1 VITQSSEVQKDSSAS
16 SAPAPSDAK
25 TPLRAFIGWVR
36 SGGSFLFISL
46 AFHALLLLVAGV
58 WVVQNIQAKRKL
70 TFSAGPQQSSTPSRQ
85 LEHRVQV
92 AKRTSSMSAPALPNR
107 IVSSAPNVKVALPQ
121 VPLTPLT
128 SIAIPQRIG
137 GLTSNAGAFKS
148 NALGAKLS
156 VSTTLNV
163 PSPVGT
169 FAGSAAN
176 FGMKP
181 STTTGQGLV
190 GTMYYMRKEKDGK
203 PIPLYSEEEYLNRIV
218 QLFGNKGVLDEKE
231 AGKYLRAGQQLTS
244 FMMLFPPISQEVA
257 PKAFGIEQVQ
267 DHRQCWFATYKGKIS
282 IQSPNRFRFIG
293 GGNEILIVIIDGNVV
308 LDGSWS
314 FDWPGKG
321 KAPTGNRS
329 AETVGFSL
337 YGDRRSIGR
346 WFKLAPTGSNIE
358 IIIGAGYRG
367 AFSADLCV
375 EEDGQVYEG
384 NVRPLFKLEGY
395 QKMQKEI
402 DAAFQLPEIPP
413 AVTLNGPTFK
423 AR

>member
-1 VITQSSEVQKDSSAS
+1 MQKDSPDS
-16 SAPAPSDAK
+16 SATVPSNAI
-25 TPLRAFIGWVR
+25 TPLKAFFGWVR
-36 SGGSFLFISL
+36 SGGSFLIISL
-46 AFHALLLLVAGV
+46 AFHAVLLLVAGV

-70 TFSAGPQQSSTPSRQ
+70 TFSAGPQQSGANTRQ

-137 GLTSNAGAFKS
+137 GLASSAGAFKS

-156 VSTTLNV
+156 VSTRLSV

-169 FAGSAAN
+169 FTGSAAN
-176 FGMKP
+176 FGMRP
-181 STTTGQGLV
+181 GTIAGQGLI

-203 PIPLYSEEEYLNRIV
+203 PIPLYGEKEYLERIV
-218 QLFGNKGVLDEKE
+218 QLIGNKGILDEKE
-231 AGKYLRAGQQLTS
+231 AGKYLRAGQQLTT
-244 FMMLFPPISQEVA
+244 FMILFPPISQEVT

-267 DHRQCWFATYKGKIS
+267 DHRQCWFATYRGKIS
-282 IQSPNRFRFIG
+282 VQSTNRLRFVG
-293 GGNEILIVIIDGNVV
+293 GGNEILIVKIDGNVM

-314 FDWPGKG
+314 FNWPGERQT
-321 KAPTGNRS
+321 PTGNS
-329 AETVGFSL
+329 NNETLESSL
-337 YGDRRSIGR
+337 YGDKRAIGK

-358 IIIGAGYRG
+358 IFIGAGFRG

-375 EEDGQVYEG
+375 EEEGQVYEG